1 MKDEEFNQNNYVT
14 MQLLY
19 YYDVQINLKLNVL
32 MVNLHL

>member
-1 MKDEEFNQNNYVT
+1 MKEEEFNQNNYVT

>member
-1 MKDEEFNQNNYVT
+1 MKEFNRNNYVT